1 MKVRP
6 TFSGAQNQIVAYLR
20 SHDIWMETHSWT
32 HSWRQC
38 CFWFEQNNLQMS
50 VWQQPFDKNQASEL
64 SARYQ
69 KRYSRFFFC
78 SMVYRIWMIFSR
90 QKQQTKP
97 PFGCHFSP
105 QKNRPPTFRR
115 HLVEAPKSW
124 RCLSIYIIYV
134 YMLYNVI
141 YVYMNV
147 NECLHECK
155 W

>member
-1 MKVRP
+1 VNYLPDTKKGIP
-6 TFSGAQNQIVAYLR
+6 DFFSAAWSIESEWSFPGK
-20 SHDIWMETHSWT
+20 
-32 HSWRQC
+32 
-38 CFWFEQNNLQMS
+38 NN
-50 VWQQPFDKNQASEL
+50 
-64 SARYQ
+64 
-69 KRYSRFFFC
+69 
-78 SMVYRIWMIFSR
+78 
-90 QKQQTKP
+90 KQSP
-97 PFGCHFSP
+97 LFGCHFSP